1 MCAYCVIVTGIRTWW
16 AKKTDL
22 LFEVCN
28 FFTVTT
34 WKSIS
39 VACYCVSVEGQNQS
53 DQAVPGVLL
62 PNQRRTTSHLKN
74 QFRGSSILRL
84 ALSIRCAL
92 LLLNTVGVL
101 ISLWACMCICRLV
114 VTHGKYDVRPTVIF
128 PTMEHHRYLTSTKT
142 EQNDC
147 FAVFKKMLYH
157 QLVKCVA

>member
-62 PNQRRTTSHLKN
+62 PNQRRTTSRLKN

-101 ISLWACMCICRLV
+101 ISLWACMCICCLV
-114 VTHGKYDVRPTVIF
+114 CDTWQVWCQTYCHF
-128 PTMEHHRYLTSTKT
+128 PNHRASSLFDQYQNRT
-142 EQNDC
+142 EWLFC
-147 FAVFKKMLYH
+147 
-157 QLVKCVA
+157 CI